1 MLKKSSRLLSPI
13 SNFFNCDVQPGKVV
27 YPIKYLETLVY
38 DSKFK
43 EKVLHNKHYF
53 NPMDWQ
59 LREEKCNKLKLKF
72 VNPYN
77 YQEIIKLG
85 TFKRLTHP
93 SLFYKDGLVILEE
106 RDIDKT
112 YRLLS
117 ELLCGTDENS
127 NAIRMLVQEEMSS
140 NTKIKKF
147 MNDKVSEYQQIRK
160 KNGRTCGLGTQIEL
174 LAAAH
179 ALDICIYVYGNGYG
193 DNYKFYWTL
202 FHPNWPELENLD
214 MSNET
219 CLYVS
224 KAYFRYYLS
233 NIEDVFKKK

>member
-1 MLKKSSRLLSPI
+1 MMSHKFFVMFYFLLYIILNYVVASDSKNDTTKKSSRLLSPI
-13 SNFFNCDVQPGKVV
+13 SN
-27 YPIKYLETLVY
+27 
-38 DSKFK
+38 
-43 EKVLHNKHYF
+43 
-53 NPMDWQ
+53 
-59 LREEKCNKLKLKF
+59 
-72 VNPYN
+72 
-77 YQEIIKLG
+77 
-85 TFKRLTHP
+85 
-93 SLFYKDGLVILEE
+93 
-106 RDIDKT
+106 
-112 YRLLS
+112 
-117 ELLCGTDENS
+117 
-127 NAIRMLVQEEMSS
+127 EMSS

-214 MSNET
+214 MSNEK